1 MRSALP
7 GAIVVATLSLLLAGC
22 GGGSTSE
29 AADSGSSATSSGPT
43 ATATASAT
51 EAALA
56 PVTKAEFIEKFK
68 TEADAA
74 DLTPEQMDCLAD
86 GYLKYVDPTEL
97 RQYVDGE
104 IAEDEISDPTDPE
117 AKPKMVACLLSATPN
132 S

>member
-1 MRSALP
+1 VRSALP

-43 ATATASAT
+43 ATATAT